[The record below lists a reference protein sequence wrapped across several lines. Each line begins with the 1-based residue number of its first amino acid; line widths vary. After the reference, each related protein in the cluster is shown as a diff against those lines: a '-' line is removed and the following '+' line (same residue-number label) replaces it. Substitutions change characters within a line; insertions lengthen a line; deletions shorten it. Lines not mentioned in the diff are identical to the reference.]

1 MVLLNNI
8 RFLEEIERFNPD
20 FILSNNLC
28 IGVEEREIYNLN
40 FQCVTNTREIEFE
53 SIIESLFG
61 ILLEFF
67 ICNFL
72 SFIQLDLGFYL
83 FQLISLLF
91 PIGMQSSILW
101 DDRLFPLTVHL
112 EDHTGTHV
120 SNICRIVREMGF
132 DGGNI
137 NAGLKFH

>member
-40 FQCVTNTREIEFE
+40 FQCMTNTREIEFE

-67 ICNFL
+67 TSGFL
-72 SFIQLDLGFYL
+72 SFVQLDLGFYL
-83 FQLISLLF
+83 FQLISLFF
-91 PIGMQSSILW
+91 PIGMQSSIL
-101 DDRLFPLTVHL
+101 
-112 EDHTGTHV
+112 
-120 SNICRIVREMGF
+120 
-132 DGGNI
+132 
-137 NAGLKFH
+137 